1 MVGSYESTNCPSTN
15 CIVNDDFPG
24 RKTKHKI
31 EIRATQFQ
39 KDAAAAAVVVYSYR
53 QNEIPSKQSF
63 FV

>member
-31 EIRATQFQ
+31 EIRATQLQ
-39 KDAAAAAVVVYSYR
+39 KDAAAAVVVYSYR